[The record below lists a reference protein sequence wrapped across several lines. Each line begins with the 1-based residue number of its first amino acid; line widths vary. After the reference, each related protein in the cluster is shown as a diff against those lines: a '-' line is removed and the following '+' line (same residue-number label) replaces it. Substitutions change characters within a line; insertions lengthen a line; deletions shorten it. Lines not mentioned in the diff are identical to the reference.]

1 MLQIGTATLER
12 QDVYIDIVV
21 RLINLAMWTIIYHS
35 PSDEVLVGRKL
46 VPDKIPYV
54 IAYPISA
61 TVGGCT

>member
-21 RLINLAMWTIIYHS
+21 RLINIAMWTIIYHS
-35 PSDEVLVGRKL
+35 PSGEVLVGRKL

-54 IAYPISA
+54 IAYPISV
-61 TVGGCT
+61 TIGGCT